1 MAFYSYQKLKSEVA
15 YQQSPNT
22 EKDLENPL

>member
-1 MAFYSYQKLKSEVA
+1 MNYNSYQSLKSEVS